1 MTTPEPR
8 LRKEEW
14 EVRPVNIG
22 TARRLV
28 ERHHYAAGASNTATY
43 LHGLFPADAF
53 WQEECVGVAWWIPP
67 TRSAAEATYPQNWQG
82 VLALSRL
89 VVAPGVPKNAASFLL
104 GGAMR
109 LIDRSLWPCL
119 VTYADEWRGHTG
131 GIYKATN
138 WQYVGLTQPQPV
150 WVLDGKMVARK
161 AGPVT
166 RTYGEMAE
174 MGAELVGSFP
184 KHKFVHVVEN
194 DAMKAE
200 RIELALNK
208 AWSAETANG
217 SWSPE
222 VPSMN
227 QCAVTA
233 LVVQDYLAGELLRC
247 ETRAGNSHYWNR
259 LPSGREI
266 DLTSPQFEHIADE
279 PLFASTAI
287 RERAYVLSFPD
298 TRRRYEILSGR
309 VKGFLDYLEG

>member
-22 TARRLV
+22 TASGLV
-28 ERHHYAAGASNTATY
+28 ERTITRRRTNTATACT
-43 LHGLFPADAF
+43 LFPADAF

-109 LIDRSLWPCL
+109 LIDRSRWPCL
-119 VTYADEWRGHTG
+119 VTYADEWRRHTG

-174 MGAELVGSFP
+174 MGAELVGSFR
-184 KHKFVHVVEN
+184 KHKYVHIVEGV
-194 DAMKAE
+194 A
-200 RIELALNK
+200 R
-208 AWSAETANG
+208 
-217 SWSPE
+217 
-222 VPSMN
+222 
-227 QCAVTA
+227 
-233 LVVQDYLAGELLRC
+233 
-247 ETRAGNSHYWNR
+247 
-259 LPSGREI
+259 
-266 DLTSPQFEHIADE
+266 
-279 PLFASTAI
+279 
-287 RERAYVLSFPD
+287 
-298 TRRRYEILSGR
+298 
-309 VKGFLDYLEG
+309 